1 MYVTRNGKLGNGIYG
16 MVGIVCVYGG
26 IVYEELGFNLPI
38 SNPAILYSPTK
49 CIYCIDTGPWQTD
62 RYET

>member
-1 MYVTRNGKLGNGIYG
+1 MYVTGNGKLGNGIYG

-49 CIYCIDTGPWQTD
+49 CIYCIDT
-62 RYET
+62 EL

>member
-1 MYVTRNGKLGNGIYG
+1 MYVARNGKLGNGKYG

-26 IVYEELGFNLPI
+26 IVYEELGFSLPV

-49 CIYCIDTGPWQTD
+49 CIYCIDTGL
-62 RYET
+62 